1 MRTLIVLICLVLA
14 GGCSHA
20 RIHASA
26 STSGGGLAPPPGTAV
41 SGGGVGVQVHSHS
54 LAALV
59 IAGMFV
65 AAAVDYNREPRPMP
79 SFSSFADWFRGAPPP
94 AQPAADRKVTEVD
107 CTQPLPEISGNL
119 KCR

>member
-1 MRTLIVLICLVLA
+1 MRALLIVAVTVLA
-14 GGCSHA
+14 GCSHA
-20 RIHASA
+20 RIDAVS
-26 STSGGGLAPPPGTAV
+26 STSIGAGAPPAATV
-41 SGGGVGVQVHSHS
+41 SGGSVGVHVHSHS

-65 AAAVDYNREPRPMP
+65 AAAADYNREPRPMP